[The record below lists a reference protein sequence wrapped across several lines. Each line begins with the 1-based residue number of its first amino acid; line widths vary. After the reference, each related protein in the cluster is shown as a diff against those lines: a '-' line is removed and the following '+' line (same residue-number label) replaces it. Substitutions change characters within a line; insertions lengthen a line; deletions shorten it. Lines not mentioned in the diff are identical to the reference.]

1 MHDLVIRGGTVI
13 DGTGAA
19 RYLADVAVDNQV
31 ITAVQAN
38 VGPGSREIDARG
50 LLVTPGFVD
59 VHTHYDGQATWDPFM
74 TPSSWHGV
82 TTAVFG
88 NCGVGFAPVRAESVP
103 YLINLMEGVE
113 DIPEIVLSEGI
124 DFSWETFPQYLDCLS
139 KMPRVIDIGAQ
150 VPHAPLRFY
159 VMGNRGADH
168 LEVPTREEILSMG
181 TLLEEALN
189 AGALGFTTSRTAR
202 HRAGDGRYIP
212 SLSAHNEE
220 LTGIAL
226 AMKRAGK
233 GVIEVN
239 SDFAA
244 GEFELMKEM
253 AKAAGRPL
261 SCLMLQA
268 DDAPGRW
275 RETLAQIHGAR
286 TEGVE
291 ATAQV
296 SCRPIGVLMGL
307 ETTMNPFADHP
318 AWKQMDA
325 LSPRQRYERLLSDPA
340 LRDELVNIEH
350 ADPLK
355 GRITS
360 KLPRAHPMETLDYEP
375 DPATSIGAIARSRGQ
390 TVRRVA
396 LDAMMADEGKA
407 LLLLPNENYHDG
419 NLDAIHEM
427 LIDEATIMG
436 LADAGAH
443 VGVICDASQPTLLLT
458 HWTRDRKR
466 GPKLSL
472 EFVVHKQTQ
481 VTASAYGLLDRGV
494 LRAGMKADINVIDY
508 ERLQLLP
515 PEVVYDLPAA
525 GRRIIQKAQGYRHVF
540 VSGVETVKNDE
551 FTGQLPGRLVRGSK
565 PAPLAQAPGGR

>member
-1 MHDLVIRGGTVI
+1 
-13 DGTGAA
+13 
-19 RYLADVAVDNQV
+19 
-31 ITAVQAN
+31 
-38 VGPGSREIDARG
+38 
-50 LLVTPGFVD
+50 
-59 VHTHYDGQATWDPFM
+59 M

-103 YLINLMEGVE
+103 YLINLMQGVE
-113 DIPEIVLSEGI
+113 DIPEIVLSEGV

-139 KMPRVIDIGAQ
+139 RMPRVIDIGAQ

-168 LEVPTREEILSMG
+168 MEVPTREEILSMG
-181 TLLEEALN
+181 TLLEEALD
-189 AGALGFTTSRTAR
+189 AGALGFTTSRTAK
-202 HRAGDGRYIP
+202 HRAGDGRHIP

-220 LTGIAL
+220 LMGIAL

-244 GEFELMKEM
+244 GEFELMKAM
-253 AKAAGRPL
+253 ARVAARPL
-261 SCLMLQA
+261 SCLMVQVDQA
-268 DDAPGRW
+268 PERW
-275 RETLAQIHGAR
+275 RETLAQIHCAR

-291 ATAQV
+291 ANGQV

-318 AWKQMDA
+318 SWKQMDA

-355 GRITS
+355 ARITS

-375 DPATSIGAIARSRGQ
+375 DPATSIGEIARSRGQ
-390 TVRRVA
+390 NVRRVA
-396 LDAMMADEGKA
+396 LDAMMANEGKA
-407 LLLLPNENYHDG
+407 LLLLPNENYHEG
-419 NLDAIHEM
+419 NLDAIHEV
-427 LIDEATIMG
+427 LVDEATIMG
-436 LADAGAH
+436 VADAGAH

-481 VTASAYGLLDRGV
+481 ATASAYGLVDRGV
-494 LRAGMKADINVIDY
+494 LREGMKADINVIDY
-508 ERLQLLP
+508 EHLQLLP

-525 GRRIIQKAQGYRHVF
+525 GRRIIQQAQGYRHVF
-540 VSGVETVKNDE
+540 VSGVETVAIDE
-551 FTGQLPGRLVRGSK
+551 FTGQLPGRLVRGAK
-565 PAPLAQAPGGR
+565 PAPLAKPPGCG